1 MKLSYF
7 NRECKLI
14 YGLLRQFYKEEKDID
29 NYMLEN
35 LNYTN
40 LKNKDILVL
49 DNKRENIYIIEETKE
64 QNKILIYKCND
75 FECYVAEKGKERYK
89 K

>member
-7 NRECKLI
+7 NRECNLI
-14 YGLLRQFYKEEKDID
+14 YSLIRQFYKEEKDID
-29 NYMLEN
+29 NYMLKN
-35 LNYTN
+35 LKYTN
-40 LKNKDILVL
+40 LKNKDILVI
-49 DNKRENIYIIEETKE
+49 DNKKENIYIIEETKE

>member
-1 MKLSYF
+1 MRLSDF
-7 NRECKLI
+7 NRECDLI

-29 NYMLEN
+29 NYMLKN

-49 DNKRENIYIIEETKE
+49 DNKKKNIYIIEEAKE
-64 QNKILIYKCND
+64 KNKILIYKCND
-75 FECYVAEKGKERYK
+75 FECYVAEKKGIKNK
-89 K
+89 